1 MNEFNKIILHN
12 EFNNLIVIIELWIPV
27 LEQLQKMHEHLQEL
41 PLELSLLK
49 KQLQQ
54 LKRAEY
60 CYRSNFNEKELKTVS
75 KKVVFFQ
82 KNQTIIIEPTFQDSI
97 ERLETAMPRL
107 KDLEYK
113 IGNLLALRERIEA
126 LQQQINVASTCSDRT
141 ELKLKQVWLKKQI
154 TNEYY
159 RHNSNKQNF
168 LSKLV
173 RKLQRKSQPF
183 LVFSIVTLT
192 IATIATQIVSLDL
205 KNLTKDKSPQEK
217 ITNTQDDR

>member
-1 MNEFNKIILHN
+1 MNEFNKTILHN

-27 LEQLQKMHEHLQEL
+27 LEQLQKMHEHLEEL

-60 CYRSNFNEKELKTVS
+60 CYRSNFNEQQFKTVS

-107 KDLEYK
+107 KDLEFDTP
-113 IGNLLALRERIEA
+113 GFFRDRD
-126 LQQQINVASTCSDRT
+126 STFNDSP
-141 ELKLKQVWLKKQI
+141 L
-154 TNEYY
+154 TNRFTPE
-159 RHNSNKQNF
+159 
-168 LSKLV
+168 
-173 RKLQRKSQPF
+173 
-183 LVFSIVTLT
+183 
-192 IATIATQIVSLDL
+192 DL
-205 KNLTKDKSPQEK
+205 
-217 ITNTQDDR
+217 